1 MSLDDAAVSVSVI
14 LDSAIAQTDKLSH
27 IFKVWLCFSSCEC
40 VAFGLGL
47 GLGLALGLGLGLVV
61 YFANV
66 ASEVTEV
73 GRISVVMHVSD

>member
-27 IFKVWLCFSSCEC
+27 IFKVCLCFPSCEC
-40 VAFGLGL
+40 VAFGL

>member
-27 IFKVWLCFSSCEC
+27 IFKVCLCFPSCEC

-47 GLGLALGLGLGLVV
+47 GLGLALGLGLGLVI

-73 GRISVVMHVSD
+73 GRISDVMHVSD

>member
-1 MSLDDAAVSVSVI
+1 VPQHRRINFL
-14 LDSAIAQTDKLSH
+14 T
-27 IFKVWLCFSSCEC
+27 FSRYAC
-40 VAFGLGL
+40 AFRPVNVRL
-47 GLGLALGLGLGLVV
+47 